1 MNRETVEWIII
12 GAIILLIVIL
22 GLWSIDYQETECIAD
37 GGKWV
42 EGMINGTYSYFC
54 IPK

>member
-1 MNRETVEWIII
+1 MNRATIEWIIL
-12 GAIILLIVIL
+12 GAVILLIGIL
-22 GLWSIDYQETECIAD
+22 SVWSIDYQETKCIAD

-42 EGMINGTYSYFC
+42 AGMINGTYSYLC

>member
-12 GAIILLIVIL
+12 GAVILLIAVL
-22 GLWSIDYQETECIAD
+22 SHWSVEYQETESIAN

-42 EGMINGTYSYFC
+42 SGMINGTYSYFC